1 MKSFSLYIFLF
12 LTSIATINGAGTIG
26 TQEELRSGD
35 AQELILAQWFESA
48 ETGNL
53 ELVKTLVS
61 QIDVNVREPKFGMT
75 ALICA
80 ASKGHVNIVNFLL
93 TVPGININLRDND
106 STDALTAAVEEGDEN
121 TFRALLPFADINAQ
135 NRWGA
140 TPLIHAAFSGQINM
154 AKLILQIPGVNINI
168 QTNEGNTALMFAI
181 KKNQMDIAKL
191 LLARPDIDVNLQ
203 TKEDGNTALILA
215 VMRMNVE
222 IVKLLLD
229 IPGININ
236 YQNKMGKTAY
246 TFPGNRIGTTKAL
259 IKNKID
265 ELTNKAFQA
274 ISSAAKAPAD
284 ATRNLEALKS
294 IIAQIGIDKIID
306 QDGNSF
312 LHKAFFHNATEI
324 IFFLLQNYN
333 PQELL
338 CARNQNGQLALEL
351 INPTSALFEYFVDL
365 AYACPSKSSRV
376 GKSGIQMSGQRQVKS
391 PVCAVCTKAA
401 SKFCSKCKQ
410 VYYCSADCQKSDW
423 QIHKK
428 LCGSAR

>member
-1 MKSFSLYIFLF
+1 MKFFFHYIFLF
-12 LTSIATINGAGTIG
+12 LTSIATINGTGTIG
-26 TQEELRSGD
+26 TQEELRSGV
-35 AQELILAQWFESA
+35 AQELILAQWFKSA

-53 ELVKTLVS
+53 ELMKTLVS

-80 ASKGHVNIVNFLL
+80 ASNGHVNIVNFLL
-93 TVPGININLRDND
+93 TVPGININIRDND

-121 TFRALLPFADINAQ
+121 IFRALLPFVDINAQ

-140 TPLIHAAFSGQINM
+140 TALIHATFSGQINM
-154 AKLILQIPGVNINI
+154 VKLILQIPGVNINI
-168 QTNEGNTALMFAI
+168 QTNEGNTALIFAI
-181 KKNQMDIAKL
+181 NKNKMEIAKL
-191 LLARPDIDVNLQ
+191 LLTQPDIDVNLQ

-215 VMRMNVE
+215 DMRMNVE

-259 IKNKID
+259 IKNKIY
-265 ELTNKAFQA
+265 ELTNKAFHA
-274 ISSAAKAPAD
+274 IKADDINTFKA
-284 ATRNLEALKS
+284 

-312 LHKAFFHNATEI
+312 LHKAFFHNATAI

-338 CARNQNGQLALEL
+338 CTQNQNGQLPLEL

-376 GKSGIQMSGQRQVKS
+376 GKSSIQMSGQRQVKS